1 MLCDEV
7 VQGKSE
13 GKDGGYNAD
22 GEGAI
27 DRGPP
32 AAMNA
37 RIADENEETS
47 AEEKLGNAGEV

>member
-7 VQGKSE
+7 VQGKDKGE
-13 GKDGGYNAD
+13 DGGDDAD

-27 DRGPP
+27 DGGPP

-37 RIADENEETS
+37 GVAD
-47 AEEKLGNAGEV
+47 